1 MCLQTRCTLVVV
13 AAFLLNLLHKIG
25 TSAIS
30 EVLVQVPVGE
40 TVTLMCQSNDENHN
54 FFYWYLNEKNIIVGP
69 SNTYDIGKFKYEVLS
84 GNLTI
89 KVSSRWERSLW
100 DFVLCSNKKHN
111 VYVTLLSNN
120 KFIIAFIFNTIVPS
134 KEVIWYGSQAVSKNE
149 EGVYNCVSRGVADDD
164 VNIRSVRMVV
174 QGDWEEVYE
183 TDPYVSFW
191 QESRFSQRSAKTSC
205 LAR

>member
-1 MCLQTRCTLVVV
+1 VV

-111 VYVTLLSNN
+111 VYVTSLSNN

-191 QESRFSQRSAKTSC
+191 QQSRFSQRFFA
-205 LAR
+205 

>member
-111 VYVTLLSNN
+111 VYVTSLSNN

-183 TDPYVSFW
+183 TDPYVSFCHD
-191 QESRFSQRSAKTSC
+191 S
-205 LAR
+205 

>member
-1 MCLQTRCTLVVV
+1 MCLQTRCTLVVI

-89 KVSSRWERSLW
+89 K
-100 DFVLCSNKKHN
+100 
-111 VYVTLLSNN
+111 
-120 KFIIAFIFNTIVPS
+120 
-134 KEVIWYGSQAVSKNE
+134 AVSKNE

-191 QESRFSQRSAKTSC
+191 QQSRFSQRSAKTSC